1 MNSGYTNN
9 TLILIIAI
17 GKNYVLQKNHFKK
30 HWQRRVRVHLDQA
43 GQKLSRRNARAAKA
57 AAVAPKP
64 VDLLRP
70 VVRCPTLKYNRKVR
84 AGKGFTFA
92 ELKAA
97 KLDPKYAQTVG
108 IAVDHRRVNKST
120 ETFDANVER
129 LELYKKSL
137 IVFKKGEKPT
147 AEQVSAA
154 AAFPIVQSAPE
165 TAPRAVEVPER
176 TAYRTLRLARS
187 KKRYLGIREKRAAE
201 RAAAE
206 AEKKK

>member
-9 TLILIIAI
+9 TLIIIIAI

-154 AAFPIVQSAPE
+154 AAFPIVQPAPE

>member
-1 MNSGYTNN
+1 MNLGYTNN
-9 TLILIIAI
+9 TLIIIIAI

-43 GQKLSRRNARAAKA
+43 GQKLSRRNTRAAKA

-108 IAVDHRRVNKST
+108 IAVDHRRVNRST

-154 AAFPIVQSAPE
+154 AAFPIVQPAPE

>member
-30 HWQRRVRVHLDQA
+30 HWQRRVRVHLDQP

-154 AAFPIVQSAPE
+154 AAFPIVQPAPE

>member
-1 MNSGYTNN
+1 M
-9 TLILIIAI
+9 
-17 GKNYVLQKNHFKK
+17 
-30 HWQRRVRVHLDQA
+30 DQA
-43 GQKLSRRNARAAKA
+43 GQKLSRRNARVAKA

-84 AGKGFTFA
+84 AGRGFTFA

-108 IAVDHRRVNKST
+108 IAVDHRRVNRST

-129 LELYKKSL
+129 LQSYKKSL
-137 IVFKKGEKPT
+137 IIFKKGEKPT

-154 AAFPIVQSAPE
+154 SAFPIVQPAPE

>member
-9 TLILIIAI
+9 TLIIIIAI

-43 GQKLSRRNARAAKA
+43 GQKLSRRNTRAAKA

-108 IAVDHRRVNKST
+108 IAVDHRRVNRST

-137 IVFKKGEKPT
+137 IVFKKGDKPT

-154 AAFPIVQSAPE
+154 AAFPIVQPAPE

>member
-108 IAVDHRRVNKST
+108 IAVDRSST
-120 ETFDANVER
+120 CG
-129 LELYKKSL
+129 K
-137 IVFKKGEKPT
+137 
-147 AEQVSAA
+147 
-154 AAFPIVQSAPE
+154 
-165 TAPRAVEVPER
+165 
-176 TAYRTLRLARS
+176 
-187 KKRYLGIREKRAAE
+187 
-201 RAAAE
+201 
-206 AEKKK
+206 

>member
-9 TLILIIAI
+9 TLIIIIAI

-43 GQKLSRRNARAAKA
+43 GQKLSRRNTRAAKA

-108 IAVDHRRVNKST
+108 IAVDHRRVNRST

-154 AAFPIVQSAPE
+154 AAFPIVQPAPE